1 MDLTTYVVDDDQ
13 AARES
18 LTFLLR
24 TEGIRC
30 RAFPSAPAF
39 LDQLAPE
46 DRGCII
52 TDVRMPEMDG
62 ITLIGVLQDRGC
74 RIPVIVITGHADV
87 PLAVL
92 AMKAGAVDFIE
103 KPFESSVILGAVR
116 RGLEFTT
123 DVAEQDLRRTAVMRR
138 MALLTEREKQV
149 CDAVVEWRSNR
160 EIAAA
165 LAISPRT
172 VEIYRANVMSK
183 MQAESLSELVGM
195 TLSLRAA

>member
-1 MDLTTYVVDDDQ
+1 M
-13 AARES
+13 
-18 LTFLLR
+18 
-24 TEGIRC
+24 
-30 RAFPSAPAF
+30 
-39 LDQLAPE
+39 
-46 DRGCII
+46 
-52 TDVRMPEMDG
+52 
-62 ITLIGVLQDRGC
+62 
-74 RIPVIVITGHADV
+74 

>member
-1 MDLTTYVVDDDQ
+1 
-13 AARES
+13 
-18 LTFLLR
+18 
-24 TEGIRC
+24 
-30 RAFPSAPAF
+30 
-39 LDQLAPE
+39 
-46 DRGCII
+46 
-52 TDVRMPEMDG
+52 
-62 ITLIGVLQDRGC
+62 
-74 RIPVIVITGHADV
+74 
-87 PLAVL
+87 
-92 AMKAGAVDFIE
+92 
-103 KPFESSVILGAVR
+103 
-116 RGLEFTT
+116 
-123 DVAEQDLRRTAVMRR
+123 MRR